1 MISVDGQVRQFSR
14 NFRSCFS
21 RPQFRY
27 FEIVLAGLL
36 LWDGAKTLT
45 TLLRTLVTS
54 ASLAGLSRFFGVA
67 PWSTSA
73 VAATWRQHF
82 DYQLQPDIATEQQ
95 RQRATQKVPGR
106 PQRGR
111 PPQPVVTGY
120 LIGDDSTIA
129 KPYAAKQAG
138 LGWHHS
144 TTAERRVWAHS
155 LVQAVYHVL
164 DRVCPLEPQL
174 YRQQAVCERDDVPF
188 QSKIALMATIIR
200 TFQPLADTQTHVL
213 LDSWYGAKQLWRAA
227 RDRDFRIT
235 TGLKSNRRIRV
246 DDPST
251 PQGWRWSALPEYVA
265 TLGAA
270 DYQLLTWPGEDG
282 SAREVYVHVVQTRVR
297 TLYRCQVVIV
307 RPTLDGPGSNARFW
321 GASDLH
327 ADPATLLG
335 HIATRWV
342 IEQVFAD
349 TKELLGLDQ
358 YQVLGGQAIV
368 RWWTVVMATYALLDA
383 ERARLRQRRQS
394 HVTLGEAR
402 QAVQQR
408 TWINAV
414 FWLRDQIQDGP
425 SIGVL
430 ARQLAA

>member
-1 MISVDGQVRQFSR
+1 MLCVDGQVRQFSR
-14 NFRSCFS
+14 SFRSCFS

-36 LWDGAKTLT
+36 LWEGTKTLT
-45 TLLRTLVTS
+45 TLLRTLVSS

-67 PWSTSA
+67 PWSPHA
-73 VAATWRQHF
+73 VAATWRQRF
-82 DYQLQPDIATEQQ
+82 DHHLQPAIAIEQQ
-95 RQRATQKVPGR
+95 RQRTQRR

-111 PPQPVVTGY
+111 PPHPVVTGY

-174 YRQQAVCERDDVPF
+174 YRQQAVCERDNVPF

-200 TFQPLADTQTHVL
+200 TFQPLAGTQTHVL
-213 LDSWYGAKQLWRAA
+213 LDSWYGAKCLWRAA
-227 RDRDFRIT
+227 RDRGFLIT

-246 DDPST
+246 ADPTT
-251 PQGWRWSALPEYVA
+251 PQGWRWDALPEYVA
-265 TLGAA
+265 TLTAA
-270 DYQLLTWPGEDG
+270 DYQRLPWPGTDG
-282 SAREVYVHVVQTRVR
+282 AAREVYVHVVQTRVR

-307 RPTLDGPGSNARFW
+307 RPTLDGPVSTARYWGS
-321 GASDLH
+321 SDLR
-327 ADPATLLG
+327 ADAATLLG
-335 HIATRWV
+335 HIAARWV

-358 YQVLGGQAIV
+358 YQVVSGPAIV
-368 RWWTVVMATYALLDA
+368 RWWTLVLATYALLDE
-383 ERARLRQRRQS
+383 ERARLRQQRQA

-402 QAVQQR
+402 RAIQQR
-408 TWINAV
+408 SWITALL
-414 FWLRDQIQDGP
+414 WLRDQIEDGP

-430 ARQLAA
+430 VRQLAA